1 MEQQPK
7 EAKVKPAKPKKV
19 GILFFLDAKRKNP
32 VRRFCILTAAQE
44 IEYFNKDEYDPH
56 AKVGAITGLG
66 HAETCK
72 VTVVES
78 SEADFIVTTPEGTY
92 NLQAQGGDQDRR
104 NWVLEI
110 IKQRPIAQI
119 VELVRSEDKLGVY
132 GA

>member
-1 MEQQPK
+1 MEQPK
-7 EAKVKPAKPKKV
+7 EAKAKAAKPKKV

-32 VRRFCILTAAQE
+32 VRRFCILTAARE
-44 IEYFNKDEYDPH
+44 IEYFSKDEYDPH
-56 AKVGAITGLG
+56 AKVGVISGLG
-66 HAETCK
+66 RAETCK
-72 VTVVES
+72 VTVIES
-78 SEADFIVTTPEGTY
+78 SEADFTVVTPDGTF

-110 IKQRPIAQI
+110 IKQRPVAQI

>member
-1 MEQQPK
+1 MEQ
-7 EAKVKPAKPKKV
+7 AKVKPAKAKKV

-32 VRRFCILTAAQE
+32 VRRFCVLTAAKE
-44 IEYFNKDEYDPH
+44 IDYFSKDENDPQ

-66 HAETCK
+66 LAETCK
-72 VTVVES
+72 VTVIES
-78 SEADFIVTTPEGTY
+78 SEADFTVVTPDGTFQ
-92 NLQAQGGDQDRR
+92 LQAQGGDQDRR

-119 VELVRSEDKLGVY
+119 VDLVRSDEKLGAY